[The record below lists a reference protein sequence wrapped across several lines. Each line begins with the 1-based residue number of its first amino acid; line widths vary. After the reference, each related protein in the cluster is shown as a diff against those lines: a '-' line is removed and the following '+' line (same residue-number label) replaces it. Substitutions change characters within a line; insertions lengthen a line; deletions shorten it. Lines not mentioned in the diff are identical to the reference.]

1 MGSHPGA
8 GLLCPPPAAVG
19 FAYARAADMLMIGSA
34 ASEAKQRTVG
44 DAINSFTDGMTT
56 FDN

>member
-1 MGSHPGA
+1 MLIA
-8 GLLCPPPAAVG
+8 GRGWLR
-19 FAYARAADMLMIGSA
+19 FARAADMVIIGSA
-34 ASEAKQRTVG
+34 ASEAKQCTVG